1 MDILYLN
8 IDKINK
14 LCDSN
19 RVRTLF
25 VFGSV
30 LTDKFSKNSDIDFV
44 VDINEENP
52 ISYADNYFNLKFHL
66 EELLKRQ
73 VDLLELKA
81 IKNKY
86 FLEEIEKSKV
96 LVYGSADKN
105 MT

>member
-1 MDILYLN
+1 MDIIYLN

-96 LVYGSADKN
+96 LVYGNADKN
-105 MT
+105 MA